1 MGFFMALSSQEHL
14 SKASLIESVV
24 AQGSGLMGEIL
35 LDAHFSLRHYED
47 RLLNENELAH
57 YDVPE
62 AARAIARYDALGSF
76 RPLKTAP
83 TLRRGWLIQLK
94 NIEQVILA
102 LDFFYPAALDLYG
115 AFLQQKLLIT
125 PLRETLDR
133 QTGMYRIT
141 QLLKEEQAQELI
153 EKTCSSNKGCLRKVL
168 WSISQV
174 QEISTLPA
182 EKKRVSN
189 QIDEIP
195 LLCREACNLLVAA
208 ARPLAKKNLP
218 STNA

>member
-1 MGFFMALSSQEHL
+1 MEHSL
-14 SKASLIESVV
+14 QKHFSKAALIESVFS
-24 AQGSGLMGEIL
+24 QGSGIMGEIL
-35 LDAHFSLRHYED
+35 LNNDFSLRHQAD
-47 RLLNENELAH
+47 RIVMENELEH
-57 YDVPE
+57 YDSPE
-62 AARAIARYDALGSF
+62 AARKIARYDAQGSF

-83 TLRRGWLIQLK
+83 TLQRGWLLQLK
-94 NIEQVILA
+94 SMEQVILA

-115 AFLQQKLLIT
+115 SFLQHKITIT

-153 EKTCSSNKGCLRKVL
+153 AKTCSSNNGCLRKVL
-168 WSISQV
+168 WSISQD
-174 QEISTLPA
+174 QEISTLPE
-182 EKKRVSN
+182 EKKRVSM

-218 STNA
+218 FTNTPSA